1 MLKQLLE
8 KCEDIALNPKKYVC
22 DYIEKSGKKAIGMIP
37 VFGPEELVDAAGMFP
52 VGLWGGY
59 NVKLDL
65 SKQYFPAFCASI
77 VHAII
82 ELGLNGTYNMLSGVV
97 MPGMSD
103 TLISLSQNWRSGVKN
118 IPSIFIVYPQ
128 NRKLD
133 CGVEYLVEELEFVKG
148 KLEAIRGSEIK
159 DEEIQESIK
168 LYNEHRALMRE
179 FSMLASSHPNTIK
192 NRDRSFVFKSA
203 YFIPKKDHTEMVK
216 QINEELKK
224 LPEEKYDG
232 KKIVVAGLIFDDLNI
247 LDILEQN
254 KIRIVGDYLAHE
266 SVQYNTDVPEVGK
279 NALERLANQWK
290 NIEGFSAAYEPNK
303 LVGELSIELMKKT
316 KADGAMFAQ
325 TKFSDLDEYDMPLFV
340 KDMRD
345 AHLPVLAIE
354 VDQQDANSEQ
364 IRTKIQ
370 TFAEML

>member
-148 KLEAIRGSEIK
+148 KLEAICGHEIK

>member
-133 CGVEYLVEELEFVKG
+133 CGVEYLVEELEFVKD